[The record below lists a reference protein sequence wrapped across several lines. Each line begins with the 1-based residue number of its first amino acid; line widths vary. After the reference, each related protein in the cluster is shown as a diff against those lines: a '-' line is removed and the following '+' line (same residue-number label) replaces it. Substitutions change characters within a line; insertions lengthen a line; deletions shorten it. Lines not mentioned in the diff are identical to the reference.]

1 MITHTDLLKQQNK
14 TKINIG
20 KKQTR
25 REWERE
31 RVRESERERER
42 EGDRETEIETDRNR
56 EREREKEIER
66 DRDRERQRQ
75 RQTGREH
82 LPHIPPNSLQNRPM
96 PPHPTSQM
104 KTNMQ
109 RTAQGISVCIC
120 HLLYM
125 LPHGVVC
132 HQLGHIS
139 GQAVPGFKV
148 GWQRSLQQHSK
159 IRQTAG
165 QPWLCYF
172 KCRVAFKCYS

>member
-14 TKINIG
+14 TKINTG

-66 DRDRERQRQ
+66 DRDRERQ

-148 GWQRSLQQHSK
+148 GWQSSLQQHSK